1 MLIIYHSENTEA
13 VKSDYFT
20 EIYELASKVLPVIS
34 NSGGTKAPSGS
45 SLKGKEN
52 VLD

>member
-1 MLIIYHSENTEA
+1 MLSIWYYGNIKDDQTPL
-13 VKSDYFT
+13 FT
-20 EIYELASKVLPVIS
+20 EIYGLASKVLPVIS

-45 SLKGKEN
+45 SLKGKGN